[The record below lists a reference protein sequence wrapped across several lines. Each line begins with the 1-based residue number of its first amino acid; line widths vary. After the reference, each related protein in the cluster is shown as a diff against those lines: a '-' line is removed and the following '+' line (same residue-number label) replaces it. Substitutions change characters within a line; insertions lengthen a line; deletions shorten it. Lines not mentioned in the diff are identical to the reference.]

1 MDAATDFG
9 AVDSIVTKEYVEM
22 ERPEIST
29 KRGATKVIADALV
42 NCHGKN
48 AHQLFIQTYY
58 AIATNPWN
66 EKQAIQ
72 FLSAM
77 QCKGN
82 DSLFAFKNCEADAND
97 PCEKADYYLLTVG
110 RVAVNSSSDRCM
122 AACATTLCA
131 FLRNCEDA
139 PLHTSTLYLIVSFL
153 LDKAASQT
161 WSDQTT
167 RSLALATHCLLSSNH
182 WSSWDALDTL
192 LQGPSFSLASPSFSA
207 FLNHTLSFPDL
218 SDTYRSQLFARLL
231 LPFIHH
237 PTSTKALKPSFSSL
251 WNAIRCL
258 IQCVSPSI
266 ASPFFSLW
274 VESCSACVQSALLP
288 PDELES
294 IVLFVVHRCSS
305 STLPYL
311 VTNRCYKL
319 LLLAAQSL
327 VHNSTPSVSS
337 PLVGFALQSL
347 LNPDLN
353 PHLQLLL
360 VTLLSSLQ
368 PHMTPEEMEATSK
381 VLCHHLSIVLKND
394 LEKNAEASHDESFRL
409 LSACHPSLPT
419 LILFLI
425 APLYSLFD
433 SLLSLPPIASIVQE
447 SLQRETDLL
456 SLFNQHPIIDSLLP
470 RLLPCCSSSFLHSLY
485 DSIQSRSEEE
495 HSRTP
500 LLRVL
505 LGMPQFTSLHSTLLN
520 TLLHLP
526 STPEAITQWT
536 LFSRILITTRQ
547 QALIQPHIQA
557 WLQLDDPLSLDGSL
571 SPQLQL
577 LTALPFS
584 FLQETLV
591 ACSMKIHDSKEVYC
605 VLRLLRVI
613 NAVSF
618 QRHKE
623 QGKQHEASEEM
634 NPLKMERL
642 LNVRV
647 LICMDCRCSTAKR
660 ASSPAIGP
668 SWSACFVRR

>member
-1 MDAATDFG
+1 
-9 AVDSIVTKEYVEM
+9 
-22 ERPEIST
+22 
-29 KRGATKVIADALV
+29 
-42 NCHGKN
+42 
-48 AHQLFIQTYY
+48 
-58 AIATNPWN
+58 
-66 EKQAIQ
+66 
-72 FLSAM
+72 
-77 QCKGN
+77 
-82 DSLFAFKNCEADAND
+82 
-97 PCEKADYYLLTVG
+97 
-110 RVAVNSSSDRCM
+110 
-122 AACATTLCA
+122 
-131 FLRNCEDA
+131 
-139 PLHTSTLYLIVSFL
+139 
-153 LDKAASQT
+153 
-161 WSDQTT
+161 
-167 RSLALATHCLLSSNH
+167 
-182 WSSWDALDTL
+182 
-192 LQGPSFSLASPSFSA
+192 
-207 FLNHTLSFPDL
+207 
-218 SDTYRSQLFARLL
+218 
-231 LPFIHH
+231 
-237 PTSTKALKPSFSSL
+237 
-251 WNAIRCL
+251 
-258 IQCVSPSI
+258 
-266 ASPFFSLW
+266 
-274 VESCSACVQSALLP
+274 
-288 PDELES
+288 
-294 IVLFVVHRCSS
+294 
-305 STLPYL
+305 
-311 VTNRCYKL
+311 
-319 LLLAAQSL
+319 
-327 VHNSTPSVSS
+327 
-337 PLVGFALQSL
+337 
-347 LNPDLN
+347 
-353 PHLQLLL
+353 
-360 VTLLSSLQ
+360 
-368 PHMTPEEMEATSK
+368 MTPEEMEATST

-433 SLLSLPPIASIVQE
+433 SLLFLPPIASIVQE

-536 LFSRILITTRQ
+536 LFSRILITTHQ

-557 WLQLDDPLSLDGSL
+557 WLQLDDTLSLDGSL

-591 ACSMKIHDSKEVYC
+591 ACSMRIHDSKEVYC

-623 QGKQHEASEEM
+623 QAKQHEASEEM

-647 LICMDCRCSTAKR
+647 LVCMDCRCSTTKR

-668 SWSACFVRR
+668 LWSACLVRG